1 MRRAI
6 VTGTATVSGVVLL
19 LGLKSHGGGAHGM
32 PQSFSIGPSAD
43 AAAPGGT
50 PTAASTVA
58 PHAGGSTA
66 TARAASGTRTSTGD
80 AADTP
85 YGPVQVQVTLSGGKI
100 TNIKVL
106 EYPTETG
113 RDQEINGYALPI
125 LNQEAMTAQSASI
138 DAVSGATFTSEGY
151 AQSLQSAI
159 DKSRA

>member
-50 PTAASTVA
+50 PTAASTAASTVA

-66 TARAASGTRTSTGD
+66 TARAASGTKTSTGD

-138 DAVSGATFTSEGY
+138 DAVSG
-151 AQSLQSAI
+151 
-159 DKSRA
+159 